1 MVSANFFRV
10 SIFNFISSFLIAIV
24 ISYIFI
30 SLKFNLG
37 IYIACLFGLYFLSV
51 YSLNNVVEAREI
63 PNNYLRFISVLIICA
78 LFDIILV
85 FALPLIFGPNVF
97 PAAENVTLNLSGSV
111 FNVPLGREFYFAVIA
126 VVMLIFNFIIY
137 RRQKH
142 LSD

>member
-10 SIFNFISSFLIAIV
+10 SIFNFISAFLIAIV
-24 ISYIFI
+24 VSYIFI

-37 IYIACLFGLYFLSV
+37 IYIACLFGLYFLTV

-63 PNNYLRFISVLIICA
+63 PNNYLRFISVVILCA
-78 LFDIILV
+78 LFDIV
-85 FALPLIFGPNVF
+85 FVFVIPLIFGSNVI
-97 PAAENVTLNLSGSV
+97 PATENVTLNLSGSV
-111 FNVPLGREFYFAVIA
+111 FNVPLGRELYFAVIA